1 MEKPFPAY
9 DGDGPYMF
17 VCYAHSDSKT
27 VYADLIELRDKGIN
41 LWYDEG
47 ISAGK
52 SWRAEIATAIAG
64 TSKLIFFISEASLH
78 SVHCLREVD
87 YALNHDLEIIPVYL
101 EDVKLSGELELGLS
115 RVQALFRKTDA
126 RYMEH
131 LVGAIQDDAYLRSR
145 GPEKKKAFFLR
156 PSVIAASIL
165 VLALLGYTQRDL
177 FLDSGDSSTVAAPS
191 AFGEY
196 LEGLELME
204 RWDKGDSLDRAI
216 DLFAEATAKDPSFA
230 LAFARLGDAQRIRY
244 ALTGDDQWLNEATAN
259 VEKAIELNPGLA
271 PVQVALGRIHSS
283 RGNMDLAFAAI
294 ERALSIDPNDASA
307 NAAIAGLYA
316 RTGRLEDAE
325 AAYRKALAFEPDSLR
340 TLASFADFLANQ
352 GRYDDAI
359 KQWKAIIRI
368 APDDHSTMVNLGSV
382 MTETG
387 KLSEAIT
394 MYQQAI
400 AIQPSAMAYSNL
412 GTTYSRAENYEA
424 ALDAYLKAIEI
435 DDTDWLVWGNL
446 AFIYSWIDANDP
458 RIVESFNQAIELA
471 EAERE
476 NSPRDAFLYSDLA
489 LYYANTGQ
497 EELAQQRA
505 ETAIALSPDSG
516 EILFAT
522 AEAFEALGQR
532 DRAIELAKSSLEYGI
547 TTQRLQRNPE
557 LAELMKDP
565 RMQESQQ

>member
-1 MEKPFPAY
+1 
-9 DGDGPYMF
+9 MF

-64 TSKLIFFISEASLH
+64 ASKLIFFISEASLH

-101 EDVKLSGELELGLS
+101 EDVTLSGELELGLS

-126 RYMEH
+126 RFIEH
-131 LVGAIQDDAYLRSR
+131 LVGAIQDDSYVRSR
-145 GPEKKKAFFLR
+145 GPAKKKAVFLR

-165 VLALLGYTQRDL
+165 VLALLGWTQRDL
-177 FLDSGDSSTVAAPS
+177 FLDSDDPSSVAAPS
-191 AFGEY
+191 AFAEY
-196 LEGLELME
+196 LEGLELVE
-204 RWDKGDSLDRAI
+204 RWDKDDNLDRAM
-216 DLFAEATAKDPSFA
+216 DLFEEATAKDPSFA
-230 LAFARLGDAQRIRY
+230 LGFARLGDAQRIRY
-244 ALTGDDQWLNEATAN
+244 ALTGDDQWLNAAAAN
-259 VEKAIELNPGLA
+259 IEKAVELGPGLA
-271 PVQVALGRIHSS
+271 PVQVALGKIHSM
-283 RGNMDLAFAAI
+283 RGNGDLAFAAI
-294 ERALSIDPNDASA
+294 ERALTIDPNDASA

-325 AAYRKALAFEPDSLR
+325 ASYRKALAFEPDSLR
-340 TLASFADFLANQ
+340 ILASFANFLANQ
-352 GRYDDAI
+352 GRYDEAI
-359 KQWKAIIRI
+359 KQWKAMIRV
-368 APDDHSTMVNLGSV
+368 APDDHSTMVNLGSAL
-382 MTETG
+382 TETG

-424 ALDAYLKAIEI
+424 ALDAYLKAVEI

-446 AFIYSWIDANDP
+446 AFTYSWIDADDP
-458 RIVESFNQAIELA
+458 RIEESFNRAIELA

-476 NSPRDAFLYSDLA
+476 TSPRDAFLYSDLA
-489 LYYANTGQ
+489 LFYANSGQ
-497 EELAQQRA
+497 ADLAQQRA

-532 DRAIELAKSSLEYGI
+532 DKAIELAKASLEYGI

-565 RMQESQQ
+565 RMQESQQQ